1 MHSFTTGINF
11 AAEFNKL
18 TKTHKPMFK
27 MTLLLSALAVATGVA
42 AQQPAT
48 PAGIEKRM
56 PATPELKKTDGVY
69 TFGNQKK
76 PKVSVSELAEK
87 GLQAKEV
94 SKTVMSSRLNRAPFF
109 KEIWENPDYEWKL
122 DSVIGHGPDGD
133 PTRQLQGIEK
143 LCLES
148 GYRRRLAAPEQRGA
162 GMERG
167 QFPDLR

>member
-1 MHSFTTGINF
+1 
-11 AAEFNKL
+11 
-18 TKTHKPMFK
+18 MFK

-94 SKTVMSSRLNRAPFF
+94 SKTVMSSRLNRA
-109 KEIWENPDYEWKL
+109 L
-122 DSVIGHGPDGD
+122 LQGD
-133 PTRQLQGIEK
+133 MGESRLRVETRQRDW
-143 LCLES
+143 S
-148 GYRRRLAAPEQRGA
+148 RSRRRPHYTSDHGV
-162 GMERG
+162 
-167 QFPDLR
+167 